1 MTEKNQNDN
10 LIDNNLHEGRFHNSS
25 GNLFYY
31 PPPLFPLPSSP
42 CVVREDVGGA
52 RCSVSETEGK
62 SDGPRLVARLA
73 RLVRRQGA
81 SGPDLSVSV
90 LLWVGAAPTLG
101 ICHPAFDLFRR
112 ILAGETGL

>member
-1 MTEKNQNDN
+1 MQ
-10 LIDNNLHEGRFHNSS
+10 EG
-25 GNLFYY
+25 
-31 PPPLFPLPSSP
+31 
-42 CVVREDVGGA
+42 VGGA

-101 ICHPAFDLFRR
+101 ICQPAFDLFRR
-112 ILAGETGL
+112 ILAGDTRLWRAGSKKELRGKHKHELGLRGVSL